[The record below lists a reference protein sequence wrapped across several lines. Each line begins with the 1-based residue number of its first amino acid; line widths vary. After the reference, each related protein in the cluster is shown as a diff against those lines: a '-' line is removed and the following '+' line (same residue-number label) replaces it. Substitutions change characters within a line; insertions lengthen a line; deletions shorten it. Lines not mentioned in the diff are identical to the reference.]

1 MNLEQN
7 RIEILRFLLK
17 ELFLRK
23 LKTKSLEKNKKYVV
37 TTKQG
42 TKA

>member
-23 LKTKSLEKNKKYVV
+23 IKNKELREKI
-37 TTKQG
+37 KSM
-42 TKA
+42 